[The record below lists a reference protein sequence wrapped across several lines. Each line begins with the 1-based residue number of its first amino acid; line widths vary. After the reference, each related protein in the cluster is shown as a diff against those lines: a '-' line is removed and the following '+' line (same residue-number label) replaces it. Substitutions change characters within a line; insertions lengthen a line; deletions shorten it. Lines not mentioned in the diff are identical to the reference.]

1 MGIISFFKKW
11 HQEKQEEKIVHHQKE
26 KAKLQAA
33 AKAGGLE
40 EYKGKFGIN
49 NAFSSLFQNYKDG
62 YCHLKFENF
71 NSNIN
76 ELLYE
81 ISVDSELMKSLGD
94 NLPIAGNSSLLDL
107 ISKNM
112 NKISRENQD
121 ILFSVIPAQMWLETK
136 KRPGSKEEISIIFGL
151 SLSFPASFELLLR
164 NNNEL
169 KNELFNGKSCWVK
182 TPDDA
187 FSTHV
192 QLGLLVDKWVELDT
206 SASLNKKE
214 KKRKEELF
222 NLINYFMSIT
232 KIPEDPKG
240 IEGKT
245 IPMVM
250 KKLSQLPVSFL
261 NTLVENKKNDLS
273 LIMLIPGLLESF
285 KDDKNTDDESKIALM
300 KRIFE
305 INHFTP
311 EKINKEH
318 VLCIDED
325 KVLSKKAYKIW
336 VDSFTNENTHAD
348 EVAKIAAHNMLHGEM
363 TFFDSFLKEHSHSD
377 IDYRVYLSLL
387 SSPLFVPNFLKHMD
401 VHLEYFKDKEG
412 CELNEPRF
420 YSDNNASFMEEC
432 IINNAVFDIEKMKK
446 LKEYGFDPFK
456 KNSQNKTPYEL
467 ANSETKSAISG
478 VYLEELAKFEKEAI
492 LKVIDNCSS
501 NVVLDTPRKR
511 L

>member
-11 HQEKQEEKIVHHQKE
+11 HQEKQEEKTALHQKE
-26 KAKLQAA
+26 KAKLKTI

-40 EYKGKFGIN
+40 DYKGKFSIETT
-49 NAFSSLFQNYKDG
+49 FSLLFENCKDG
-62 YCHLKFENF
+62 YCHPKTDNF

-76 ELLYE
+76 DFLYE
-81 ISVDSELMKSLGD
+81 VSADSQLMKSLGE
-94 NLPIAGNSSLLDL
+94 NLKIAGNISLLDL
-107 ISKNM
+107 FAKNM
-112 NKISRENQD
+112 KNISRENQE
-121 ILFSVIPAQMWLETK
+121 ILFSIVPAKMWIETK
-136 KRPGSKEEISIIFGL
+136 KRPEVKEDISVIFGM
-151 SLSFPASFELLLR
+151 SLSYPASFELLLR
-164 NNNEL
+164 NNDEL
-169 KNELFNGKSCWVK
+169 TKELFKRKSCWVN
-182 TPDDA
+182 TSDGS

-192 QLGLLVDKWVELDT
+192 QLGMLVDKWNEL
-206 SASLNKKE
+206 SSSLKKKD
-214 KKRKEELF
+214 KKRKEELLS
-222 NLINYFMSIT
+222 LINYLMNIT
-232 KIPEDPKG
+232 EIPENPQG
-240 IEGKT
+240 IEGKI

-250 KKLSQLPVSFL
+250 KKLSQLPVSLL

-285 KDDKNTDDESKIALM
+285 KDDKNTDDDSKIALM

-305 INHFTP
+305 INNFTP

-325 KVLSKKAYKIW
+325 KVLSRKAYKIW
-336 VDSFTNENTHAD
+336 VDNFTNENTHAD

-363 TFFDSFLKEHSHSD
+363 TFFDSFLKEHSHAD

-387 SSPLFVPNFLKHMD
+387 SSHLFVPNFLKHMD

-432 IINNAVFDIEKMKK
+432 IINNAVFDVEKVRK

-501 NVVLDTPRKR
+501 NVVLDAPRKR